1 MLRSVKIVSEHT
13 EYKTLPCNV
22 GDTVY
27 FTDGFEIFADTVI
40 RVIPTTGRMVFDTD
54 KNVSFDERAIGKSV
68 FLTKEEAEKAK
79 KEKDAV
85 TVGVFTTALNSLYD

>member
-1 MLRSVKIVSEHT
+1 MSEHT

-27 FTDGFEIFADTVI
+27 FTDGLEIFTDTVI
-40 RVIPTTGRMVFDTD
+40 RAIPTTGRMVFDTN

-68 FLTKEEAEKAK
+68 FLTKEEAEIAK
-79 KEKDAV
+79 KDDEAV
-85 TVGVFTTALNSLYD
+85 TVGIFTTIFNSLYD